1 MNNKMFED
9 KIIENKLGF
18 EYMNFTSKISESHSK
33 DHFKIKNA
41 CLRVFSTKDIAY
53 NDNDNDIDNININDK
68 DETNS
73 NNSDNNNDKTRNET
87 AYCSIYNV
95 RYLNRDRY

>member
-1 MNNKMFED
+1 M
-9 KIIENKLGF
+9 
-18 EYMNFTSKISESHSK
+18 
-33 DHFKIKNA
+33 
-41 CLRVFSTKDIAY
+41 RVFSTKDIAY

-73 NNSDNNNDKTRNET
+73 NNSDNNDDKTRNEI